1 MEFNKENKEEIIKR
15 LVDLEKKVEMIN
27 EKLNS
32 GIKKNNSYG
41 KKYEINLSTGNRSF
55 LKVLSI
61 VILTF
66 FIIYWIFRIL

>member
-15 LVDLEKKVEMIN
+15 LVDLEKKVEMID

>member
-15 LVDLEKKVEMIN
+15 LVDLEKKVEMID

-41 KKYEINLSTGNRSF
+41 KKYEINLSTGNRGF